1 MSETSETPAR
11 RLLREVAGLSEV
23 TCSDR
28 LFRLESERRIAEI
41 ERIAPEYLRLDP
53 GDPANRRR
61 ITLIPRT
68 HPAPPPPPEGKIAS
82 LRDAT
87 ERIIG
92 HAEAAQR
99 AIGEVTAEAMN
110 RAMPASA
117 GGLLWSV
124 ELGRLLHDA
133 RRLGESARRDIE
145 NPWALLATFPE
156 RLLALSGPL
165 MRIRQDLE
173 IVVSQGLLDPP
184 ADDEPGGKVEPE
196 AALLDALRACADETT
211 RSKVRGLAR
220 WAEKCDRNSSPGAAA
235 VYRAARQQ
243 WLPDPTLDRLSRLA
257 RDAEARLAEDAA
269 AVEVVR
275 AVLAPSATEGIDP
288 AAWIR
293 AKLGLVAAHVEDLQ
307 HPGTP
312 AGVVAQRAA
321 EVVDTLDRLA
331 PLADAIRSRP
341 APSTEAG
348 ADGSTDGG
356 EGEAFVPDDVA
367 ADIIKAM
374 SNTPRRMLQ
383 TDIVSKAGYSRGA
396 VRKRLNSMQEAGW
409 IKRHGERS
417 GYTLAAPARDWR
429 NRSG

>member
-1 MSETSETPAR
+1 
-11 RLLREVAGLSEV
+11 
-23 TCSDR
+23 
-28 LFRLESERRIAEI
+28 
-41 ERIAPEYLRLDP
+41 
-53 GDPANRRR
+53 
-61 ITLIPRT
+61 
-68 HPAPPPPPEGKIAS
+68 
-82 LRDAT
+82 
-87 ERIIG
+87 
-92 HAEAAQR
+92 
-99 AIGEVTAEAMN
+99 MN

-269 AVEVVR
+269 TVEVVR

-321 EVVDTLDRLA
+321 EVADTLDRLA
-331 PLADAIRSRP
+331 PLADSIRSRP
-341 APSTEAG
+341 APSAVAG
-348 ADGSTDGG
+348 ADGSAGG
-356 EGEAFVPDDVA
+356 KGEVFVPDDVA

-374 SNTPRRMLQ
+374 SGADRCMLQ
-383 TDIVSKAGYSRGA
+383 IDIVSKAGHSKGA
-396 VRKRLNSMQEAGW
+396 ARKRLDSMQEAGW
-409 IKRHGERS
+409 IKRHGERG
-417 GYTLAAPARDWR
+417 GYTLAAPARDWLSR
-429 NRSG
+429 GG